1 MKVLLVYPGCKGGA
15 LEITRHCEDAL
26 RRLGVNLE
34 VFDIGREG
42 SLIFDAF
49 TLAKLKEPLYFE
61 GLNPEHQTSKMVNQ
75 ALIVEAVRL
84 KVELVLVNF
93 GLTIHRQTLGLLRE
107 LKIKTALWFGDD
119 PAYLDLSKKISSSYD
134 LFFTHEP
141 KTIKIHQALGAN
153 ASYLPYAI
161 NELIHKEVCLT
172 ESEKRRFSSQI
183 CFVGSYSPHREE
195 VLSHLREFDLKV
207 WGNGWEKSSLSS
219 SLTGGGGVN
228 QEIMINIFN
237 AAKIA
242 VNIHQESMVN
252 GGGLNCRT
260 FEILGSGTLEL
271 VDEREGLK
279 EFFGEG
285 EEIVTY
291 KDGDDL
297 RKKVRYYLEHPE
309 ERERIAKKG
318 RELVCAK
325 HTYLHRMREIL
336 ERVREEN
343 GRENL

>member
-15 LEITRHCEDAL
+15 LEITRQCEDAL

-42 SLIFDAF
+42 GFLFDAF
-49 TLAKLKEPLYFE
+49 TLAKLKASSYFKS
-61 GLNPEHQTSKMVNQ
+61 LNPEYQTLKVVNQ
-75 ALIVEAVRL
+75 ALIVEAIRL
-84 KVELVLVNF
+84 KAELVLVNF
-93 GLTIHRQTLGLLRE
+93 GLMIHRQTLEILRE

-141 KTIKIHQALGAN
+141 KTIKIHQALGAK

-161 NELIHKEVCLT
+161 NELVHKKVYLT
-172 ESEKRRFSSQI
+172 ESEKKRFSSQV
-183 CFVGSYSPHREE
+183 CFVGTYSPHRDEI
-195 VLSHLREFDLKV
+195 LGHLKEFDLKI
-207 WGNGWEKSSLSS
+207 WGDGWEKSSLSP
-219 SLTGGGGVN
+219 SLLREGVN
-228 QEIMINIFN
+228 QETMVKVFN

-242 VNIHQESMVN
+242 VNIHQESMAS

-260 FEILGSGTLEL
+260 FEILGSGSLEL

-279 EFFGEG
+279 ELFRNG

-291 KDGDDL
+291 KDGNDL
-297 RKKVRYYLEHPE
+297 RKKVRYYLEHPA
-309 ERERIAKKG
+309 EREEIASKA

-325 HTYLHRMREIL
+325 HTYFHRMREIL
-336 ERVREEN
+336 ERVRKD